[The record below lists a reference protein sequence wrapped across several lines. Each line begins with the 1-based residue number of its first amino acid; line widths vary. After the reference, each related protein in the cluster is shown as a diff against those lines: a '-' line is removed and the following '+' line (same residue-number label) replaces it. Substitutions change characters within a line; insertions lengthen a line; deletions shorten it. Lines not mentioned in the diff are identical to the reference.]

1 MNHNHTRTFI
11 ASSELYSGF
20 RVNIDIRYV
29 NTLDDIVKIFLDEMK
44 LVLKQNN
51 FEVLLEK
58 IVDKEFHIHS
68 YTLEDILTSN
78 PDHIF
83 YVCNHCNIL
92 QL

>member
-20 RVNIDIRYV
+20 RVNIDIRYI
-29 NTLDDIVKIFLDEMK
+29 NTLDDIVKIFLDELK

-58 IVDKEFHIHS
+58 VVDKEFHIHS

-83 YVCNHCNIL
+83 YVCNHCKMH
-92 QL
+92 Q

>member
-20 RVNIDIRYV
+20 RVNIDIRYI

-58 IVDKEFHIHS
+58 VVDKEFHIHS

-83 YVCNHCNIL
+83 YVCNHCNML

>member
-58 IVDKEFHIHS
+58 VVDKEFHIHS
-68 YTLEDILTSN
+68 HTLEDILTSN

-83 YVCNHCNIL
+83 YVCNHCNML

>member
-58 IVDKEFHIHS
+58 VVDKEFHIHS
-68 YTLEDILTSN
+68 YTLEDVLTSN

-83 YVCNHCNIL
+83 YVCNHCKIH
-92 QL
+92 Q

>member
-20 RVNIDIRYV
+20 RVNIDIRYI
-29 NTLDDIVKIFLDEMK
+29 NTLDDIVKIFLDELK

-58 IVDKEFHIHS
+58 VVDKEFHIHS
-68 YTLEDILTSN
+68 YTLEDVLTSN

-83 YVCNHCNIL
+83 YVCNHCKIH
-92 QL
+92 Q

>member
-1 MNHNHTRTFI
+1 MNHNHKKTFI

-58 IVDKEFHIHS
+58 VVDKEFHIHS
-68 YTLEDILTSN
+68 HTLEDILTSN
-78 PDHIF
+78 PDNVF
-83 YVCNHCNIL
+83 YVCNHCNIH
-92 QL
+92 Q

>member
-58 IVDKEFHIHS
+58 VLDKEFHIHS
-68 YTLEDILTSN
+68 HTLEDILPSN

-83 YVCNHCNIL
+83 YVCDHCNIH
-92 QL
+92 Q

>member
-20 RVNIDIRYV
+20 RVNIDIRYI

-58 IVDKEFHIHS
+58 VVDKEYHIHS

-83 YVCNHCNIL
+83 YICNHCKMH
-92 QL
+92 Q

>member
-51 FEVLLEK
+51 FEVLFEK

-68 YTLEDILTSN
+68 YTLEDVLTSN

-83 YVCNHCNIL
+83 YVCNHCNI
-92 QL
+92 QQ

>member
-20 RVNIDIRYV
+20 RVNIDIRYI

-83 YVCNHCNIL
+83 YVCNHCNML

>member
-1 MNHNHTRTFI
+1 MNSNHTRTFI

-29 NTLDDIVKIFLDEMK
+29 NTLDNIVKIFLDEMK

-51 FEVLLEK
+51 FEVLLDK

-68 YTLEDILTSN
+68 YTLEDILISN

-83 YVCNHCNIL
+83 YVCNHCNI
-92 QL
+92 QQ

>member
-58 IVDKEFHIHS
+58 VVDKEYHIHS

-83 YVCNHCNIL
+83 YICNHCKMH
-92 QL
+92 Q